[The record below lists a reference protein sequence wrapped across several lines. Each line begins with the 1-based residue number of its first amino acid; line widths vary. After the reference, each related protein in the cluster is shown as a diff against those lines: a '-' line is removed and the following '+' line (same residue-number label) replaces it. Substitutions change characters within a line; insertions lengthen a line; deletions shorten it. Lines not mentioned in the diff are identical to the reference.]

1 MREKILK
8 NRHFRWWKSV
18 VTALAGV
25 VVFCTTYALILPAIT
40 MENQAYCGYEEHT
53 HGEDCYTVELVC
65 TLSNEPAEVHEHT
78 ESCYKEEEKL
88 VCGMEEAA
96 AHVHTIECQ
105 SVEKVIGC
113 GQEESA
119 GHTHSDSCYV
129 VEKQLV
135 CGLEENEEHTHLEEC
150 YIENSV
156 PVCGQE
162 ESAGHTHS
170 EECYVENMIY
180 ICGMEE
186 TAGHTHTEAC
196 YEASEVLVCDLETEA
211 DIEEHIHTE
220 ECYQRVFAC
229 EKEEHVHEK
238 ICYSDKTAD
247 VETAED
253 WEQTLPEEL
262 TGVWAEDL
270 LAVAESQLEYKES
283 TRNYIVADDGEIKGY
298 SRYGAWD
305 GNAYG
310 DWCAMFV
317 SFCLNYAEVD
327 EELMPREAGCQKWIE
342 LLAEEEYGLYRE
354 AAAYEAVP
362 GDLIFFDTEGD
373 EGSDHVGIVV
383 EVLEETEENSRQIRT
398 IEGNT
403 SDMVCYRTYEID
415 DESII
420 GYGALPEKPEEEAA
434 GEDKVVDE
442 DVTEQETSE
451 IAMEEYTYANKKI
464 VVSVAVPEGTVAS
477 ESAELRVELVESE
490 YEESE
495 CGEKLE
501 KTESEG
507 EDTEQSELSKTES
520 ENLEEIIESEIDEG
534 NQRIIEQK
542 TCRIGLFDNEEELAL
557 ECENIQVTIN
567 YLTETKEP
575 ASLIR
580 ATLTDAGQEPE
591 AILSEAEGVSGETVT
606 LSFTAGKLSD
616 YSITIEESSTQEMV
630 PLESPM
636 LFSAQPQML
645 MTLSEDGKLVAGEYG
660 KFVLSYNETK
670 DAFIRDSAYAKFYN
684 EDSPLGTAGSF
695 HVVGFDTVTLKTH
708 TNGNVLAKN
717 LYAGANF
724 GTNNY
729 PYELSYVQNYLQVNE
744 NSASKAEHMLVLGDS
759 HEMKLVDNGNYPALV
774 GEYGNEQKISRPAN
788 IVVDADTANAPFIDL
803 ARVEAEIS
811 GLSDKLA
818 AKASTGV
825 TKYQEQHNQSNC
837 SFTLENPDDI
847 GYYHMTASEL
857 ASLPNEL
864 HMKGFESG
872 HQGTI
877 VMNIDCTGATSFT
890 MPNAIIYVDGK
901 EQSTNEV
908 TEFSAGKVIW
918 NFINADG
925 VQIRTQRMTG
935 MVIAPGATV
944 EISQNLNGTVV
955 AENVTVSAESHRT
968 DFTGTLEEFEYDPG
982 TLEDEDGPY
991 IILYKVDSANI
1002 NNHLAGATFKLE
1014 KWDGS
1019 TFQTVWDQEPVKDDG
1034 SLLILD
1040 RLVTDDGK
1048 TYKVAL
1054 SYNVAYRLT
1063 ELTAPNGYEI
1073 KAEPRIFYISN
1084 QDTNKYQMLLPSN
1097 IEVKEFSGYVM
1108 YFTNYEKETEEPEE
1122 PEVPEIKYTA
1132 LTVKKQ
1138 WLDKAGDMLET
1149 APTDFISFK
1158 LMQNVCLEDPAA
1170 AQNALTPVKIREYQ
1184 TESYHIYAA
1193 SNWSMQITGLPLNGM
1208 EMINGTETQVFYT
1221 YYVVETQTEGYDVTY
1236 QGNADATE
1244 GNIVIIN
1251 QAIEEEHY
1259 ELPETGGP
1267 GTYVYTAGGILLLMV
1282 SALLYINQKNRRK
1295 GGIDS
1300 N

>member
-1 MREKILK
+1 MRERILK
-8 NRHFRWWKSV
+8 NRRFKWWKSV
-18 VTALAGV
+18 VSALSCV

-96 AHVHTIECQ
+96 AHVHTAECQ
-105 SVEKVIGC
+105 SIEKVIG
-113 GQEESA
+113 
-119 GHTHSDSCYV
+119 
-129 VEKQLV
+129 
-135 CGLEENEEHTHLEEC
+135 
-150 YIENSV
+150 
-156 PVCGQE
+156 CGQE

-220 ECYQRVFAC
+220 ECYQRVLAC

-270 LAVAESQLEYKES
+270 LAVAESQLEYRES
-283 TRNYIVADDGEIKGY
+283 TRNYIVADDGEIKEY
-298 SRYGAWD
+298 SRYGAWY

-362 GDLIFFDTEGD
+362 GDLIFFDS
-373 EGSDHVGIVV
+373 EGSEECDHVGIVV
-383 EVLEETEENSRQIRT
+383 QILEETEEKGKQIKT
-398 IEGNT
+398 IEGNA

-420 GYGALPEKPEEEAA
+420 GYGTLPEKPEEEAA

-442 DVTEQETSE
+442 DVTEHETSE
-451 IAMEEYTYANKKI
+451 IAMEEYTYANEKI

-542 TCRIGLFDNEEELAL
+542 TCRIGLFDHEEKLAL

-580 ATLTDAGQEPE
+580 ATLTDAGKEPE
-591 AILSEAEGVSGETVT
+591 AILSEAEAVSGETVT

-645 MTLSEDGKLVAGEYG
+645 MTLSEDGKLAAGEYG

-695 HVVGFDTVTLKTH
+695 HVVGFDTVTLRTH

-759 HEMKLVDNGNYPALV
+759 HEMKLVDNGNYPALI

-803 ARVEAEIS
+803 ARVEAEIN

-837 SFTLENPDDI
+837 SFTLDNPDAI
-847 GYYHMTASEL
+847 GYYRMTASEL
-857 ASLPNEL
+857 ASLPYEL
-864 HMKGFESG
+864 HMKGFQNG

-877 VMNIDCTGATSFT
+877 VMNIDCAGVTSFE
-890 MPNAIIYVDGK
+890 MRNAIIYVDGQA
-901 EQSTNEV
+901 QSTNEV

-982 TLEDEDGPY
+982 TPEDEDGPY
-991 IILYKVDSANI
+991 IVLYKVDSANI

-1040 RLVTDDGK
+1040 RLVADGK

-1073 KAEPRIFYISN
+1073 KAEPRIFYIPN
-1084 QDTNKYQMLLPSN
+1084 KDTTKYPELLPSD
-1097 IEVKEFSGYVM
+1097 IEVNEFASYVM
-1108 YFTNYEKETEEPEE
+1108 YFTNYEKETEKPEE
-1122 PEVPEIKYTA
+1122 PEVPEIKYTS
-1132 LTVKKQ
+1132 LTVEKQ
-1138 WLDKAGDMLET
+1138 WLNKFGEYLET
-1149 APTDFISFK
+1149 TPKDNVFFE
-1158 LMQNVCLEDPAA
+1158 LMQNVYLEDPAA
-1170 AQNALTPVKIREYQ
+1170 VQNDLTPISNRKYRSEG
-1184 TESYHIYAA
+1184 YHIYAEA
-1193 SNWSMQITGLPLNGM
+1193 DWSMQITGLPLNGT
-1208 EMINGTETQVFYT
+1208 EMIDGTETQVFYA

-1236 QGNADATE
+1236 QGNTDATE

-1251 QAIEEEHY
+1251 QAIQEEYY

-1282 SALLYINQKNRRK
+1282 SALLYIDRKNQKK
-1295 GGIDS
+1295 GGMDS
-1300 N
+1300 T

>member
-8 NRHFRWWKSV
+8 NRCFRWWKSV
-18 VTALAGV
+18 VTALACV

-65 TLSNEPAEVHEHT
+65 TLSDEPREVHEHT

-88 VCGMEEAA
+88 VCGVEEAE
-96 AHVHTIECQ
+96 AHVHTAECQ
-105 SVEKVIGC
+105 SIEKV
-113 GQEESA
+113 
-119 GHTHSDSCYV
+119 SD
-129 VEKQLV
+129 
-135 CGLEENEEHTHLEEC
+135 
-150 YIENSV
+150 
-156 PVCGQE
+156 CGQE

-180 ICGMEE
+180 ICGVEE
-186 TAGHTHTEAC
+186 TAGHTHTEIC

-220 ECYQRVFAC
+220 ECYQKVFAC

-283 TRNYIVADDGEIKGY
+283 TRNYIIADDGEIKGY
-298 SRYGAWD
+298 SRYGAWY

-310 DWCAMFV
+310 DWCAMFA

-327 EELMPREAGCQKWIE
+327 EERMPREAGCQKWIE
-342 LLAEEEYGLYRE
+342 LLSEEEYGLYRE
-354 AAAYEAVP
+354 ASAYEAVP

-373 EGSDHVGIVV
+373 AGSDHVGIVV
-383 EVLEETEENSRQIRT
+383 EVLEETEENGRQIRT
-398 IEGNT
+398 IEGNA
-403 SDMVCYRTYEID
+403 SDMVCCRTYEID
-415 DESII
+415 DESIV
-420 GYGALPEKPEEEAA
+420 GYGILPKKTEEEAA

-442 DVTEQETSE
+442 DVTEQEISE
-451 IAMEEYTYANKKI
+451 IAMKEYTYANEKI

-495 CGEKLE
+495 SGEKLE

-520 ENLEEIIESEIDEG
+520 VNSEEIIESEIDEG

-542 TCRIGLFDNEEELAL
+542 TCRIGLFDHEEKLAL
-557 ECENIQVTIN
+557 ECENIQVTIK
-567 YLTETKEP
+567 YLTEAKEP

-580 ATLTDAGQEPE
+580 AMLTDAGQEPE
-591 AILSEAEGVSGETVT
+591 AILSEAEAVSGETLT
-606 LSFTAGKLSD
+606 LSFTVGKLSD

-630 PLESPM
+630 SLESPM

-645 MTLSEDGKLVAGEYG
+645 MTLSEDGKLAAGEYG

-670 DAFIRDSAYAKFYN
+670 DAFTRDSAYAKFYN

-695 HVVGFDTVTLKTH
+695 HVVGFDTVTLRTH
-708 TNGNVLAKN
+708 TNGNILAKN

-729 PYELSYVQNYLQVNE
+729 PYELSYAQNYLQVNE

-759 HEMKLVDNGNYPALV
+759 HEMKLVDNGNYPALI

-803 ARVEAEIS
+803 ARVEAEIN

-837 SFTLENPDDI
+837 SFTLDNPDAI
-847 GYYHMTASEL
+847 GYYRMTASEL
-857 ASLPNEL
+857 ASLPYEL
-864 HMKGFESG
+864 HMKGFQNG

-877 VMNIDCTGATSFT
+877 VMNIDCAGVTSFE
-890 MPNAIIYVDGK
+890 MRNAIIYVDGQA
-901 EQSTNEV
+901 QSTNEV

-968 DFTGTLEEFEYDPG
+968 DFTGTLEEFEYDLG

-1019 TFQTVWDQEPVKDDG
+1019 TFQTVWDREPVKDDG

-1040 RLVTDDGK
+1040 RFTTDGK

-1063 ELTAPNGYEI
+1063 ELTAPSGYEV
-1073 KAEPRIFYISN
+1073 KAEPRIFYIPDK
-1084 QDTNKYQMLLPSN
+1084 DTVTYPKRLPSD
-1097 IEVKEFSGYVM
+1097 IEVNEFASYVM
-1108 YFTNYEKETEEPEE
+1108 YFTNYEKETEEPE
-1122 PEVPEIKYTA
+1122 VPEIKYTA
-1132 LTVKKQ
+1132 LTVEKQ
-1138 WLDKAGDMLET
+1138 WLNKSGEYLET
-1149 APTDFISFK
+1149 TPKDNVFFE
-1158 LMQNVCLEDPAA
+1158 LMQNVYLEDPAA
-1170 AQNALTPVKIREYQ
+1170 VQNDLTPISNRKYRSEG
-1184 TESYHIYAA
+1184 YHIYAEA
-1193 SNWSMQITGLPLNGM
+1193 DWSVQIADLPLNGT
-1208 EMINGTETQVFYT
+1208 EMIDGTETQVFYT

-1236 QGNADATE
+1236 QGNTDATE

-1251 QAIEEEHY
+1251 QAIEEEYY

-1282 SALLYINQKNRRK
+1282 SALLYIDQKNRRK

-1300 N
+1300 T